1 MLLLSVFF
9 VLLLL
14 FEQSS
19 AVYYTKSYG
28 STCGDIFTSEECSI
42 AAKKLHIP
50 YGGFEKNDFYPQGC
64 YVHYFVS
71 WNSYYSKVK
80 FNTYSDK
87 YNNECSSNNKC
98 VCQSSSSTSTI
109 DDMGVMVVG
118 IIFGSIMGVLVVA
131 FLIQNQTTGVEV
143 EESTTMRGEN
153 V

>member
-28 STCGDIFTSEECSI
+28 STCRDVFTSEECSI

-50 YGGFEKNDFYPQGC
+50 YGGFETNGFYPQGC
-64 YVHYFVS
+64 YYYVS
-71 WNSYYSKVK
+71 WNSYYSKVY
-80 FNTYSDK
+80 FNTYSNK
-87 YNNECSSNNKC
+87 HNNECSSNNKC

-109 DDMGVMVVG
+109 YDMGVMVVG

-131 FLIQNQTTGVEV
+131 FLIQNQTAGVEV
-143 EESTTMRGEN
+143 EESTTMKGEN